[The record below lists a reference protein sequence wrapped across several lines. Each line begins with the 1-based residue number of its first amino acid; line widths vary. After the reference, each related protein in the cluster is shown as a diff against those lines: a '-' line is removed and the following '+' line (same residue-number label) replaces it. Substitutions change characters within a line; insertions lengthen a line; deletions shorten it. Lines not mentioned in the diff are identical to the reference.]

1 MTTPPKTKAE
11 ILAERLRERNE
22 EDRREPDDSA
32 AGASPRETEPTGK
45 PKNTG
50 PQQPAQEKRVKFQ
63 AYVLDSVQSEARAIV
78 YWTNNRPGGYASL
91 TELAEAA
98 LMREIERMR
107 EQFTG
112 GEPFP
117 PMPEGRNLPTRPPA
131 S

>member
-1 MTTPPKTKAE
+1 MTTPPKTRAE
-11 ILAERLRERNE
+11 ILAERLAARNE
-22 EDRREPDDSA
+22 AEREAADSE
-32 AGASPRETEPTGK
+32 AGTGAGQAEEPAK
-45 PKNTG
+45 PQAEV
-50 PQQPAQEKRVKFQ
+50 PPQPAPEKRVKFQ

-98 LMREIERMR
+98 LIREIDRMR

-117 PMPEGRNLPTRPPA
+117 PMPEGRSLPTRPPA
-131 S
+131 A